1 MLKHQSAAAC
11 NFFSHS
17 NNTDN
22 QSLLASR
29 QSTVPFR
36 LLTSLIE
43 SLHSFYFSF
52 TSWQKRLL
60 FVAKRD
66 RNCENFMNIR
76 ILYRSC
82 YTNKSDLVI
91 PFSPNVSEKY
101 SGSKTRRTEKGCRKK
116 KVILNWNYECNWL
129 EKWVLSVRE
138 THAHTSSNSCR
149 LGFQFA
155 SGMELF
161 PLLIVI

>member
-11 NFFSHS
+11 NFFSRS
-17 NNTDN
+17 SNTDN

-36 LLTSLIE
+36 LLTLLIE
-43 SLHSFYFSF
+43 SLHSSYFRF
-52 TSWQKRLL
+52 TSWQKSLF

-101 SGSKTRRTEKGCRKK
+101 SRSKTRETEQGCRE
-116 KVILNWNYECNWL
+116 KVIPTWNYECNWCEHGYIMW
-129 EKWVLSVRE
+129 EKHMHTLHQTAADWDFNSLQTWVI
-138 THAHTSSNSCR
+138 
-149 LGFQFA
+149 
-155 SGMELF
+155 
-161 PLLIVI
+161 PLLIVN